1 MVTFILTL
9 IATIGTLTIV
19 AYLRQVED
27 KMPELLTQMEL
38 HECPVC
44 QVPHLHEKKPKRSF
58 IKIKRDALSNKKKSF
73 GYFRRNK

>member
-27 KMPELLTQMEL
+27 KMPELLKLMEI

-44 QVPHLHEKKPKRSF
+44 QIPHSHEKKTKRSF
-58 IKIKRDALSNKKKSF
+58 IKIKECSLSNKKKSF